1 MTASINLG
9 RIWGI
14 PIGLHWSLLLVFG
27 LLSWSLALGYFPEE
41 YPTLSPP
48 AYWLLAAFTSLL
60 FFGSVLLH
68 ELGHAIVALRN
79 QIPVRGITL
88 FIFGGVAQL
97 EREAP
102 TSGAEFRIAI
112 AGPAVSLA
120 LAAVF
125 GGIWLLDQQIPLLAA
140 PSIWLARINLILA
153 VFNMIPGFPLD
164 GGRVL
169 RAIVWHFSGNLHRA
183 TQVAAFTGQLIAFG
197 FIGIGLFNV
206 LSGNFFNGLWLTFI
220 GWFLQ
225 NAAAASS
232 AQSNMQQSLQG
243 ISVRQAMN
251 HHFHTVPGTLSL
263 NQLIDEYVLTG
274 GHRYFFVGENGHQR
288 GMLTFSDVTAVPQR
302 QWRYVTT
309 EQTMTPLRALVQVAP
324 EMDLTDALQMMDEAN
339 VAQVPVVKEGQ
350 VIGIL
355 SREHVLHYLRLRLQ
369 LGLEPASRQS
379 LQSDPEPV
387 AEGLK

>member
-14 PIGLHWSLLLVFG
+14 PIGLHWSLFLVFG

-79 QIPVRGITL
+79 QVPVRGITL

-102 TSGAEFRIAI
+102 TPGAEFRIAI

-125 GGIWLLDQQIPLLAA
+125 GGVWLLDQQIPLLAA

-169 RAIVWHFSGNLHRA
+169 RAIVWQYTGNAHRS
-183 TQVAAFTGQLIAFG
+183 TQIAAFSGQLIAFG
-197 FIGIGLFNV
+197 FMGLGFFIA
-206 LSGNFFNGLWLTFI
+206 LSGNFFNGLWLAFI

-232 AQSNMQQSLQG
+232 AQSNLQQTLQG
-243 ISVRQAMN
+243 VTVRQAIN
-251 HHFHTVPGTLSL
+251 HDYPIVPATLSL
-263 NQLIDEYVLTG
+263 NQLIEEQVLTG
-274 GHRYFFVGENGHQR
+274 GHRYFFVGDNGQPR
-288 GMLTFSDVTAVPQR
+288 GMLTLTDVTAVPQR
-302 QWRYVTT
+302 KWRYTTT
-309 EQTMTPLRALVQVAP
+309 EQVMKPMKTLICVKPDLDLIEALKI
-324 EMDLTDALQMMDEAN
+324 MNEAN
-339 VAQVPVVKEGQ
+339 VAQVPVVEQGQ
-350 VIGIL
+350 LLGVL
-355 SREHVLHYLRLRLQ
+355 SRERVLHYLNLRLQ
-369 LGLEPASRQS
+369 LGIQPTKPQN
-379 LQSDPEPV
+379 LQPEP
-387 AEGLK
+387 ETI